1 MRGSALGI
9 MRLTCAIAR
18 VQQQL
23 TRVTE
28 YSFNLQAAIG
38 LKHYTL
44 SDIRQQSI
52 ANVGLV
58 CCGTGAAQQRTAH
71 ESNAAAACLRT
82 QRAVGTAK
90 RGYQNHR
97 CAEQVIIQILSEQ
110 AYAGQDSDKV
120 IHPVVLGRGQPL
132 FSGLRSPIDLRPIS
146 ATPIGSGVVAAVYQP
161 A

>member
-1 MRGSALGI
+1 MRGSAMGI

-52 ANVGLV
+52 AIVGLV

-71 ESNAAAACLRT
+71 ES
-82 QRAVGTAK
+82 
-90 RGYQNHR
+90 
-97 CAEQVIIQILSEQ
+97 
-110 AYAGQDSDKV
+110 
-120 IHPVVLGRGQPL
+120 
-132 FSGLRSPIDLRPIS
+132 
-146 ATPIGSGVVAAVYQP
+146 VVAAVSNRHDRRALVDPPQARSSYS
-161 A
+161 